1 MISQKM
7 GREFSAWF
15 IKSNRMCVCVY
26 IYRPIVKSENQ
37 GLRPKQYN
45 LNAKKL
51 LLDLFLRR
59 SHIGN
64 AVY

>member
-1 MISQKM
+1 M
-7 GREFSAWF
+7 
-15 IKSNRMCVCVY
+15 Y
-26 IYRPIVKSENQ
+26 IYRPIVKSDNQ
-37 GLRPKQYN
+37 GLRSKQYN

-51 LLDLFLRR
+51 LLDPFLHR